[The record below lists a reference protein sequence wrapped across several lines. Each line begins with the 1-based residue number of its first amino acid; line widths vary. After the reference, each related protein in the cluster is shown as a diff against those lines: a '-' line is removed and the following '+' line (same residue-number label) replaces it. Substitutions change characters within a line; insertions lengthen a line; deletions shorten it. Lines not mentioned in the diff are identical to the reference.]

1 MNLKE
6 LFDREFLFE
15 SKKDN
20 KLYKIFYRIDINLK
34 KAKKEEQPAPQEV
47 APQAPAAEVPQ
58 PAPQQPIA
66 QTEVPAATEVSQPL
80 PQEVPQA
87 QNLSFSPSVVT
98 EDDSSNETEITDDN
112 SIVRKLNGELE
123 ISKEDVD
130 DIQSIDDI
138 LDKLKSSNNPQ
149 ILDEL
154 SYEFILNMLQTNQL
168 DDSLKAQ
175 LDYKAS
181 NLFVEIMYG
190 KKKEESVGFRL
201 IKRKNSDL
209 ISNSMLLD
217 NQIVNSPFSKQKLD
231 QKIVDTRNEEYS
243 DD

>member
-15 SKKDN
+15 SKKDS

-47 APQAPAAEVPQ
+47 TPQTPAAEVPQ
-58 PAPQQPIA
+58 AIPQQPIVQQPEA
-66 QTEVPAATEVSQPL
+66 PAAEIPQPVS
-80 PQEVPQA
+80 QA

-112 SIVRKLNGELE
+112 SIVRKLSGELE

>member
-34 KAKKEEQPAPQEV
+34 KAKNEEAPAPQEV
-47 APQAPAAEVPQ
+47 TPQAPAADISQ
-58 PAPQQPIA
+58 QQINQQQPIA
-66 QTEVPAATEVSQPL
+66 PQPEVPAATEVPQQAPSQD
-80 PQEVPQA
+80 
-87 QNLSFSPSVVT
+87 LSFSPSVVT
-98 EDDSSNETEITDDN
+98 EGDSSNETEITDDN
-112 SIVRKLNGELE
+112 SIVRKLSGELE

-154 SYEFILNMLQTNQL
+154 SYEFILNMLQSNQL
-168 DDSLKAQ
+168 DDSLKVQ